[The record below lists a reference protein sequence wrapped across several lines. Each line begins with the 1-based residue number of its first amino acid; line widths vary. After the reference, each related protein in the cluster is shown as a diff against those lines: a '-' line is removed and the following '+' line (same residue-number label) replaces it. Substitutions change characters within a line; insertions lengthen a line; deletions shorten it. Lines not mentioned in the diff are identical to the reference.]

1 MQIKIGHMDKRINST
16 KYKCEWT
23 TPDGYVDV
31 KLKEPT
37 TIDKP
42 VFILLKKHYRVDEQ
56 GHSVLVYELD
66 PKSDNWIYVDEW
78 KSYYW
83 VDQVEYTTNDL
94 ITLYCHRDVLA
105 SSIEMLKNAEAMVKY
120 ADEDHW
126 DKYLD
131 DSRFQPDY
139 QLNGC
144 DVVSAG
150 DISSYIKWENVGC
163 VLFTTLTYTGATDT
177 GYVSYILSPEQTIE
191 VLRGMYNSW
200 DEVKQLIDGG
210 GSPTDNFFTIMT
222 NLTYSFGS
230 QNEPDKMIAGI
241 KWFPMTVKTLK
252 EAIEKSYDIAPP
264 GLFTTNV
271 VNFGGIQQAITG
283 DPAPCFE
290 LGLGNCIQSDS
301 IWAKDHPDPSV
312 AFNWVSPHEHPGAS
326 GFGKR
331 IPWLNGSKY
340 LSVKLVTPS
349 GMQEVNNDDVF
360 IYVSTLQPKWAM
372 GILDGEYTVSF
383 VAVQEQQQGVITPEA
398 LVASDSG
405 CAAVDLTHLI
415 HSDIGTLGGNI
426 VRSGLNLGVGALKL
440 GMNLAI
446 AEDIGKTKTN
456 VTSVTT
462 TVEDKKVT
470 RTKEGQIGGIGT
482 TTRATT
488 EHSYVEKGTGIFNS
502 LSMGKS
508 ASPQCANINC
518 PGTMYSMY
526 ANNVYGNIFSFVST
540 YALPSLLANDPG
552 GNSGK
557 DQIISPTTQ
566 EIYDRYEAF
575 CTIHGWPCSRVL
587 KLEDIETEGT
597 YLETAWL
604 SLGKSDLLLTPAELC
619 ELNSFLNSGIYLDDW
634 AEEETEE

>member
-23 TPDGYVDV
+23 TPGSYVDV

-42 VFILLKKHYRVDEQ
+42 VFIMLKKHYRTNEQ
-56 GHSVLVYELD
+56 GQSVLVYELD

-83 VDQVEYTTNDL
+83 VDQVEYTTND
-94 ITLYCHRDVLA
+94 IVTLFCHRDVLA
-105 SSIEMLKNAEAMVKY
+105 SSIEMLKDATAMVKY

-126 DKYLD
+126 DAYLD
-131 DSRFQPDY
+131 DARFQPDY

-144 DVVSAG
+144 DEESAG
-150 DISSYIKWENVGC
+150 SISNYIKWEGTGC
-163 VLFTTLTYTGATDT
+163 ILFTTLTYTDAAET
-177 GYVSYILSPEQTIE
+177 GYVSYILTPEQTLE
-191 VLRGMYNSW
+191 VLEGMYNSW
-200 DEVKQLIDGG
+200 DEVKQLITGG
-210 GSPTDNFFTIMT
+210 GSPQDNFFTIMT

-230 QNEPDKMIAGI
+230 QDEPDKMIAGI
-241 KWFPMTVKTLK
+241 KWFPMSVDTLK
-252 EAIEKSYDIAPP
+252 GAIEKSYDITG
-264 GLFTTNV
+264 GLDTTGQV
-271 VNFGGIQQAITG
+271 SFGGIKQAITG
-283 DPAPCFE
+283 NAPYFKI
-290 LGLGNCIQSDS
+290 GLGNCLQSDL
-301 IWAKDHPDPSV
+301 IWAKDHQGQITFGDI
-312 AFNWVSPHEHPGAS
+312 ASPHLHPGAS
-326 GFGKR
+326 GLGKKV
-331 IPWLNGSKY
+331 PWLNGSKY

-349 GMQEVNNDDVF
+349 GMQEVNNDDIF
-360 IYVSTLQPKWAM
+360 MYVSLLQSKWAM
-372 GILDGEYTVSF
+372 GFMDGEYTVSF
-383 VAVQEQQQGVITPEA
+383 TARQQVSLGVFTIEA
-398 LVASDSG
+398 MVASASG
-405 CAAVDLTHLI
+405 CCATDFSNLI
-415 HSDIGTLGGNI
+415 HSDIGTFMGSYL
-426 VRSGLNLGVGALKL
+426 RSGLNLGVGALKL
-440 GMNLAI
+440 GMNLSV

-502 LSMGKS
+502 LSMGKP
-508 ASPQCANINC
+508 ASPQAANISS

-526 ANNVYGNIFSFVST
+526 ANNMYNHIFTFVST

-552 GNSGK
+552 GDSGV
-557 DQIISPTTQ
+557 DQLLQPTQ
-566 EIYDRYEAF
+566 QQIYDRYKDF
-575 CTIHGWPCSRVL
+575 CDIHGWPCSRILTL
-587 KLEDIETEGT
+587 KDVETEGT

-634 AEEETEE
+634 AEEEPGE